1 MTEIR
6 CLKSESYRK
15 WQIGTL
21 ITLIKRIL
29 FLCILS
35 VSVAICIL
43 CAAAVKLYFCRRQV
57 FYNAFAPDIR
67 PPSSFSY
74 LRRHMDMQKKIV
86 MSGIRPTGFLHLG
99 NYFGAVKN
107 YVRLQEE
114 FECYFMVADLHSLTT
129 HPDTKELKVNVHRVL
144 SENIAC
150 GLDPDKVALFCQ
162 SHVYETA
169 ELYLYLNMLAYKGEL
184 EKTVTFKDKVRQ
196 HPENVNAGLLT
207 YPVLQTADIILH
219 RASYVP
225 VGKDQEQ
232 HLEMARNFA
241 KRFNHRYGDVF
252 PEPQAFNYGDEL
264 IKVPS
269 LDGTGK
275 MSKSENQ
282 FATLYLSD
290 NDMLIREKIKKAKM
304 DAGPKELNSVK
315 SAEVENIFLLFK
327 LVSSPEVLAK
337 FEADYNSCTIR
348 YGDMKQQLGDD
359 MVNFIAPIR
368 EKAAAI
374 RNDAAY
380 LKEVME
386 KGAEKARKSARAT
399 MELVREAIGLNY
411 F

>member
-1 MTEIR
+1 
-6 CLKSESYRK
+6 
-15 WQIGTL
+15 
-21 ITLIKRIL
+21 
-29 FLCILS
+29 
-35 VSVAICIL
+35 
-43 CAAAVKLYFCRRQV
+43 
-57 FYNAFAPDIR
+57 
-67 PPSSFSY
+67 
-74 LRRHMDMQKKIV
+74 MDMQKKIV

-99 NYFGAVKN
+99 NYFGAVRN
-107 YVRLQEE
+107 YVRMQEE

-129 HPDTKELKVNVHRVL
+129 HPDTKELKENVHRVL

-150 GLDPDKVALFCQ
+150 GLDPDKAALFCQ
-162 SHVYETA
+162 SHVYETS

-207 YPVLQTADIILH
+207 YPVLQAADIILH

-241 KRFNHRYGDVF
+241 NRFNHRYGDVF
-252 PEPQAFNYGDEL
+252 PEPHAFNYGDEL
-264 IKVPS
+264 VKVPS

-282 FATLYLSD
+282 MATLYLSD
-290 NDMLIREKIKKAKM
+290 DDEMIRKKVMKAKT
-304 DAGPKELNSVK
+304 DSGPTEANSSK
-315 SAEVENIFLLFK
+315 PDYIENIFGLMK
-327 LVSSPEVLAK
+327 LVSPAETIAK
-337 FEADYNSCTIR
+337 YEGDYNNCVIR
-348 YGDMKQQLGDD
+348 YGDMKKQLGED
-359 MVNFIAPIR
+359 MVKFIAPIR
-368 EKAAAI
+368 EKAEGI
-374 RNDAAY
+374 RNNPAY

-399 MELVREAIGLNY
+399 MELVRQAMGLNY

>member
-1 MTEIR
+1 
-6 CLKSESYRK
+6 
-15 WQIGTL
+15 
-21 ITLIKRIL
+21 
-29 FLCILS
+29 
-35 VSVAICIL
+35 
-43 CAAAVKLYFCRRQV
+43 
-57 FYNAFAPDIR
+57 
-67 PPSSFSY
+67 
-74 LRRHMDMQKKIV
+74 MDMQKKIV

-107 YVRLQEE
+107 YVRLQNE

-129 HPDTKELKVNVHRVL
+129 HPDTKELKENVHRVL

-150 GLDPDKVALFCQ
+150 GLDPDKAALFCQ
-162 SHVYETA
+162 SHVYETS

-241 KRFNHRYGDVF
+241 NRFNHRYGDVF
-252 PEPQAFNYGDEL
+252 PEPHAFNYGDEL
-264 IKVPS
+264 VKVPS

-282 FATLYLSD
+282 MATLYLSD
-290 NDMLIREKIKKAKM
+290 DDELIRKKVMKAKT
-304 DAGPKELNSVK
+304 DSGPTEANSPK
-315 SAEVENIFLLFK
+315 PDYIENIFGLMN
-327 LVSSPEVLAK
+327 LVSSAQTIAK
-337 FEADYNSCTIR
+337 FEGDYNNCVIR
-348 YGDMKQQLGDD
+348 YGDMKKQLGED

-368 EKAAAI
+368 QKAEAI
-374 RNDAAY
+374 RNNPAY
-380 LKEVME
+380 LQEVME
-386 KGAEKARKSARAT
+386 KGAEKARKSAKAT
-399 MELVREAIGLNY
+399 MELVRQAIGLNY